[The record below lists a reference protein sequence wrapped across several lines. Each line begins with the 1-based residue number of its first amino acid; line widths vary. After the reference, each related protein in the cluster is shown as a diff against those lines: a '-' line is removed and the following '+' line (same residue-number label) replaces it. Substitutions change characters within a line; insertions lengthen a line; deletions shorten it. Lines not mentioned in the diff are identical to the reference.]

1 MNPPGGGDAGSAAPL
16 ADRLRPAVPD
26 EVEGQERILG
36 PGTLLQTAFET
47 GRVPS
52 LVLWGPPGT
61 GKTTIARLLAR
72 HAGAVFEP
80 LSAVTSGVKD
90 VRAVIARAKT
100 RQASGE
106 STLLFVDEI
115 HRFNK
120 AQQDAFLPHVE
131 DGTVV
136 LVGATTEN
144 PGFSLIGALL
154 SRVRVVVLEPLG
166 DEALARVLGRALA
179 EDERGLGGRIALA
192 DGARAALLEI
202 AGGDARKLLNAL
214 ESAVSLAEA
223 AGADTLTPAH
233 VAEAAQARIV
243 AYDASGDDRY
253 DLLSAFHKSL
263 RGSHADAALFWMARM
278 LDGGEDPLVVIRRM
292 IACASEDI
300 GLADPHALRL
310 ALDAWDAVRVLGR
323 PEGELAMTQACLY
336 LATAPKSNT
345 VVKALKAA
353 RQAAKDHVDLPVPIH
368 IRNAPTP
375 FARSLGHGAGYRYP
389 HDHPNAFVDQAYLPP
404 ELAGLDLVAFK
415 EVGGE
420 RETVKRQA
428 WWRRLRARGRGGES
442 RS

>member
-1 MNPPGGGDAGSAAPL
+1 MSAAGGEDARPGAPL
-16 ADRLRPAVPD
+16 ADRLRPAIPA
-26 EVEGQERILG
+26 EVEGQEKILG
-36 PGTLLQTAFET
+36 PGTLLATAFET
-47 GRVPS
+47 GHIPS
-52 LVLWGPPGT
+52 IVLWGPPGT
-61 GKTTIARLLAR
+61 GKTTIARLLAH

-90 VRAVIARAKT
+90 VRAVIARAKE
-100 RQASGE
+100 RQADGE

-144 PGFSLIGALL
+144 PGFSLIRALL
-154 SRVRVVVLEPLG
+154 SRVRVVVLESLG
-166 DEALARVLGRALA
+166 DEALACVLGRALA
-179 EDERGLGGRIALA
+179 EDDRGLGGKVALA

-214 ESAVSLAEA
+214 ESAASLAQA
-223 AGADTLTPAH
+223 AGADTVTPAH
-233 VAEAAQARIV
+233 VAEAAQTTIV

-263 RGSHADAALFWMARM
+263 RGSDADASLFWMARM
-278 LDGGEDPLVVIRRM
+278 LEGGEDPLVVVRRL

-300 GLADPHALRL
+300 GLADPGALRI

-323 PEGELAMTQACLY
+323 PEGELAMAQACLY

-353 RQAAKDHVDLPVPIH
+353 RQAAKAHADLPVPIH
-368 IRNAPTP
+368 IRNAPTSL
-375 FARSLGHGAGYRYP
+375 ARTLGHGKGYRYP

-404 ELAGLDLVAFK
+404 ELADLELVVPK
-415 EVGGE
+415 EIGEE
-420 RETVKRQA
+420 RETAKRWA
-428 WWRRLRARGRGGES
+428 WWRRLRERARD
-442 RS
+442 